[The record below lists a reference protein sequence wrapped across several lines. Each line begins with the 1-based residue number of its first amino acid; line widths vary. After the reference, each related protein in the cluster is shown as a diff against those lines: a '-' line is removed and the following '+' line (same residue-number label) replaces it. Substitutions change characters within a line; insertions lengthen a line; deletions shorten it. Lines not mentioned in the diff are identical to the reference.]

1 MTNIRQILVAG
12 ITMAMFLQKTKPYR
26 DKQKQNNLL
35 STKNNLTKLGEDTLN
50 KHIWKCYVPTSIL
63 GKNREISTIEATKL
77 LENVKHIDDIHLMCH
92 YEDMPLKKLEE
103 IFITVIF
110 SDFENDE
117 IVEKLQ
123 NTLFIKSILKVGAQ
137 NGSVDTLGQ
146 EILFKKAL
154 KKGEKITDY
163 IARICKYPLA
173 SFLGVNTRTLK
184 SFGGKKNEK
193 K

>member
-12 ITMAMFLQKTKPYR
+12 ITMAMFLQKTKLYR

-35 STKNNLTKLGEDTLN
+35 TTKSNFTKLGEDTLN

-103 IFITVIF
+103 IFMTVIF
-110 SDFENDE
+110 SDYGNDGITE
-117 IVEKLQ
+117 QLQ
-123 NTLFIKSILKVGAQ
+123 NALYIKSIMKSAAK
-137 NGSVDTLGQ
+137 NGSIDALNQ
-146 EILFKKAL
+146 EETFKKAL
-154 KKGEKITDY
+154 KKDEKLTDF
-163 IARICKYPLA
+163 IDRTGKHPLVL
-173 SFLGVNTRTLK
+173 FLGVNTRTLK
-184 SFGGKKNEK
+184 SFGGNQNAKK
-193 K
+193 